1 MDRIDRELDGVYFRT
16 KRDSKWKNICFSDL
30 TEEEMDS
37 VLTGRDNE
45 WLTRMCKILGR
56 TIRCIGDSFDLV
68 GANAKDM

>member
-1 MDRIDRELDGVYFRT
+1 MARIDRELDGVYFRI
-16 KRDSKWKNICFSDL
+16 KRDDKYENICFSDL

-68 GANAKDM
+68 GADVDI